1 MSIEIP
7 VVFHNE
13 SNYDSH
19 FIMKE
24 LANEFKGKFECLG
37 ENINT
42 KKTFS
47 VPIEKKLKKTLVK
60 MVMAILQLFYKMK
73 LIDSARFLASTL
85 SNIAD
90 ILAEGIHE
98 I

>member
-1 MSIEIP
+1 
-7 VVFHNE
+7 
-13 SNYDSH
+13 
-19 FIMKE
+19 
-24 LANEFKGKFECLG
+24 
-37 ENINT
+37 
-42 KKTFS
+42 
-47 VPIEKKLKKTLVK
+47 